1 MNAPNDIDED
11 RIARQL
17 RQTLDSGSSQLP
29 PEVTERLYR
38 ARNAALARHQSDD
51 HRRSGS
57 QGGVL
62 AIILPRLRF
71 ILMAMALALGL
82 LSGYYWHLLDEAQQH
97 GEIDSE
103 LLADDL
109 PPTVHTDQGFRAWL
123 ERASSDSSPQ

>member
-1 MNAPNDIDED
+1 MNARNDFDED

-17 RQTLDSGSSQLP
+17 RQTLDSGSAQLP
-29 PEVTERLYR
+29 PGVTERLYR
-38 ARNAALARHQSDD
+38 ARNAALARHQSDGRWRHD
-51 HRRSGS
+51 S

-62 AIILPRLRF
+62 AAILPRLRF
-71 ILMAMALALGL
+71 ILMALALALGL
-82 LSGYYWHLLDEAQQH
+82 LGSYYWHLLDEAQQH